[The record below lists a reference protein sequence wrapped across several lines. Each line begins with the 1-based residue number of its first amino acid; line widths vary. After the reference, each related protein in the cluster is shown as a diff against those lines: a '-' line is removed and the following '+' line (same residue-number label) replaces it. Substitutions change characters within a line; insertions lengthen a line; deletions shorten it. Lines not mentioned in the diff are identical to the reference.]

1 MDSEPL
7 KPGGRYTIKH
17 TSHTATAIV
26 ERLINRVDVDTLER
40 EPSPPELVLNDIA
53 RVSLRTSAAMAIDPY
68 SRNRRTGS
76 FVLIDESTDATVA
89 AGMIV
94 AEPL

>member
-1 MDSEPL
+1 
-7 KPGGRYTIKH
+7 
-17 TSHTATAIV
+17 
-26 ERLINRVDVDTLER
+26 
-40 EPSPPELVLNDIA
+40 VLNDIA

-76 FVLIDESTDATVA
+76 FVLIDEASDATVA

-94 AEPL
+94 AEPV